1 MSASN
6 TPNSTTKGPPTTE
19 RYLDTRL
26 LPDEDADLR
35 REILAVLGEEWLYA
49 KNIWLAGRSPAELIG
64 TPDEFQV
71 RLVFRSVKGADLS

>member
-6 TPNSTTKGPPTTE
+6 VPNSSSRGQPSGE
-19 RYLDTRL
+19 RYLDIRL
-26 LPDEDADLR
+26 LPDEDTDLR
-35 REILAVLGEEWLYA
+35 REILAVMGEEWLYA
-49 KNIWLAGRSPAELIG
+49 KNVLLAGRSPAELIG